1 MKKLSKRAKIIYG
14 VLGFLVVALIVFR
27 LMLPSILLRYVNRQ
41 LTLIDGYE
49 GHVDDIDVSLY
60 RGAYT
65 IRGIKLDKTG
75 GKIPVPF
82 FNAETIDL
90 SVEWRALFHGRVV
103 AEIITNKPE
112 LNFVKG
118 PNKET
123 SQTNID
129 SDWKVVVDHLIPF
142 KLNRFEINEG
152 EIHYRD
158 FHSSPKVDVK
168 AQHVHVLAENLTNAN
183 HAKDSLPS
191 TVSATASVY
200 DGNVSLNM
208 KIDPLY
214 KTPTFDANAKMTTLT
229 LSKLNDFLRAY
240 GNFDVEKGTFSL
252 YTEAA
257 AKDGKITG
265 YTKPIIKDMKVVSWK
280 EDKDQPLKF
289 IWESLIELV
298 GWVLN
303 NKDKDQIATKASFE
317 GSIKNPDVDVWST
330 IGQLLRN
337 AFIQALY
344 PSLENSISL
353 NSVEKKE
360 AKKNFFQKI
369 FGPEETPDKN
379 KKEADDSKQKT
390 KEK

>member
-1 MKKLSKRAKIIYG
+1 M
-14 VLGFLVVALIVFR
+14 
-27 LMLPSILLRYVNRQ
+27 
-41 LTLIDGYE
+41 
-49 GHVDDIDVSLY
+49 
-60 RGAYT
+60 
-65 IRGIKLDKTG
+65 
-75 GKIPVPF
+75 
-82 FNAETIDL
+82 
-90 SVEWRALFHGRVV
+90 
-103 AEIITNKPE
+103 
-112 LNFVKG
+112 
-118 PNKET
+118 
-123 SQTNID
+123 
-129 SDWKVVVDHLIPF
+129 
-142 KLNRFEINEG
+142 
-152 EIHYRD
+152 
-158 FHSSPKVDVK
+158 K
-168 AQHVHVLAENLTNAN
+168 AQHVHILAENLTNAN

-303 NKDKDQIATKASFE
+303 NKEKDQIATKASFE
-317 GSIKNPDVDVWST
+317 GSIKNPDVDIWST

-379 KKEADDSKQKT
+379 KKKRAT
-390 KEK
+390 N